1 MRRTIEIIGFAIALL
16 IAALAIH
23 AWLASR
29 DEQQRLKSALATQKQ
44 IIDAANADET
54 ARKITLQQ
62 TLAQIDALK
71 RTTQTPEE
79 ILRELSKS
87 LSLPSPITLSVPAG
101 IPATLAVN
109 NHEPV
114 VPAIAQQGTGARSM
128 TASPPAPRSEPG
140 HSISSS
146 IPSAPEPSPSSLL
159 PASINASSPAP
170 TFSSPTSA
178 AAAETQLPALRN
190 PNSSPSNSS
199 PASAASAETQLPA
212 SPNTNSSALNFPS
225 PTFSA
230 SAEIPAA
237 DLKPLYNYVQDCRAC
252 QIRLASATQNSS
264 DEAAKIAALT
274 RERDAAVTASKGG
287 TLWRRFRSD
296 ALWLAVG
303 ASLGYAAHH

>member
-1 MRRTIEIIGFAIALL
+1 MRRTIEIIGFAIAIL
-16 IAALAIH
+16 IAALAVH

-44 IIDAANADET
+44 IIDAANADEA
-54 ARKITLQQ
+54 ARKIALQQ

-71 RTTQTPEE
+71 RTTQTPEQ
-79 ILRELSKS
+79 IVRELSKY

-101 IPATLAVN
+101 IPA
-109 NHEPV
+109 
-114 VPAIAQQGTGARSM
+114 IAQQGTGARSM
-128 TASPPAPRSEPG
+128 SASPRVPLSETG

-146 IPSAPEPSPSSLL
+146 IPSASEPPPSSLL

-178 AAAETQLPALRN
+178 EISPTASPN
-190 PNSSPSNSS
+190 PNISASAFSS
-199 PASAASAETQLPA
+199 PASAASAEIQLPTL
-212 SPNTNSSALNFPS
+212 PNPSSSAATFSS
-225 PTFSA
+225 PTLSA

-252 QIRLASATQNSS
+252 QLRLAATAQNSS
-264 DEAAKIAALT
+264 DETAKIAALT

-287 TLWRRFRSD
+287 TLWRRFRSN

-303 ASLGYAAHH
+303 ATLGYASHR